1 MSMIQ
6 EQSHSLS
13 QQTTLHTA
21 LEARQLHSLE
31 FLTASIMELEQKI
44 ATEIQMNPVLEAVQP
59 DIYSS
64 EPDLPERLPSTDTDY
79 DENRDDF
86 QDSLD
91 KMLTAESYEQMVVPD
106 IPSDGNADA
115 IRDAQERRQ
124 YLFDSLENP
133 APNLQQY
140 LLDQLRCT
148 PCSKSIRH
156 AAAEIIGSIDET
168 GYLRT
173 AEGDIAQSTSCSL
186 AVVEKALKL
195 VQSFEPPGIGARTPE
210 ECLILQLKRKKIPVA
225 LYEKLLYDCG
235 EDLMRNR
242 MPKVAKDLGVDVEEV
257 NEMLAVLRKLNPHP
271 GSAFSGSTAPYI
283 FPEGTVRKREDGEYE
298 VIANREHLPSFRI
311 SEKYLDMLTDPATP
325 EETRKYLKE
334 KILDGK
340 QLEKSL
346 DLREST
352 IMRIAQL
359 LVAAQHDFL
368 ENGPAALHPLTQ
380 KEIADKMD
388 VHETTISRAI
398 ANKYLQTP
406 RGLIPFHDFFAGGY
420 ESEAGEDISVSGI
433 KEIIREAVEEEDPAA
448 PLSDSKLEKILKDRG
463 YTVARRTIAKYRE
476 ELGIPSSQGRKVY
489 TS

>member
-1 MSMIQ
+1 MPIQ

-44 ATEIQMNPVLEAVQP
+44 AEEIQMNPILEPIQP
-59 DIYSS
+59 DAFNTP
-64 EPDLPERLPSTDTDY
+64 EQDLPERLPASENDY
-79 DENRDDF
+79 DESRDDF
-86 QDSLD
+86 KDSLE
-91 KMLTAESYEQMVVPD
+91 KMLTDGSYDRMLQPD
-106 IPSDGNADA
+106 IPSGGNADA
-115 IRDAQERRQ
+115 IRDAEDRRQ
-124 YLFDSLENP
+124 YMFDSLESP
-133 APNLQQY
+133 GPGLQQY
-140 LLDQLRCT
+140 LLDQLRST
-148 PCSKSIRH
+148 PCAKVIRR

-186 AVVEKALKL
+186 QVVAKALHL
-195 VQSFEPPGIGARTPE
+195 VQSFDPPGIGARTPE
-210 ECLILQLKRKKIPVA
+210 ECLLLQLKRKNIPVA
-225 LYEKLLYDCG
+225 LYKKLLYDCG

-242 MPKVAKDLGVDVEEV
+242 MPKIAKDLGVDVDEV
-257 NEMLAVLRKLNPHP
+257 NDMLAVLRKLNPHP
-271 GSAFSGSTAPYI
+271 GSAFSGNTAPYI
-283 FPEGTVRKREDGEYE
+283 YPEGTVRKRDDGEYE

-359 LVAAQHDFL
+359 LVAAQYDFL
-368 ENGPAALHPLTQ
+368 EKGPAALHPLTQ

-388 VHETTISRAI
+388 LHETTVSRAI

-406 RGLIPFHDFFAGGY
+406 RGLIPFRDFFAGGY
-420 ESEAGEDISVSGI
+420 ESDDGEDISVSGI
-433 KEIIREAVEEEDPAA
+433 KEIIKEAVADEDPAS

-489 TS
+489 TT

>member
-1 MSMIQ
+1 MPVQ
-6 EQSHSLS
+6 EQSHSFS

-31 FLTASIMELEQKI
+31 FLTAPIMELEQKI
-44 ATEIQMNPVLEAVQP
+44 AAEIQMNPLLEAVQP
-59 DIYSS
+59 
-64 EPDLPERLPSTDTDY
+64 EAFNTEQELPEQLPPSEYDY
-79 DENRDDF
+79 NENRDDF

-91 KMLTAESYEQMVVPD
+91 KMLTDGSYERMVQPD
-106 IPSDGNADA
+106 IPSNGNADA
-115 IRDAQERRQ
+115 IRDAEERRQ
-124 YLFDSLENP
+124 YMFDSLE
-133 APNLQQY
+133 APGPDLQQY

-148 PCSKSIRH
+148 TCPKIIRR
-156 AAAEIIGSIDET
+156 AAIGIIGSIDEN
-168 GYLRT
+168 GYLQT
-173 AEGDIAQSTSCSL
+173 AAGDIAQSTSCSL
-186 AVVEKALKL
+186 ATVEKALHM
-195 VQSFEPPGIGARTPE
+195 VQRFDPPGIGARTPE
-210 ECLILQLKRKKIPVA
+210 ECMLLQLKRKNIPTA
-225 LYEKLLYDCG
+225 LYKKLLYDCS

-242 MPKVAKDLGVDVEEV
+242 MPKIAKDLGIEVEDV
-257 NEMLAVLRKLNPHP
+257 NDMLDVLRTLNPHP
-271 GSAFSGSTAPYI
+271 GSAFSSHTAPYI
-283 FPEGTVRKREDGEYE
+283 YPEGTVRKRSDGEYE

-311 SEKYLDMLTDPATP
+311 SEKYLDMLTDPNTP

-346 DLREST
+346 ELREST

-368 ENGPAALHPLTQ
+368 ENGPSALHPLTQ

-388 VHETTISRAI
+388 LHETTVSRAI

-406 RGLIPFHDFFAGGY
+406 RGLIPFRDFFAGGY
-420 ESEAGEDISVSGI
+420 ESDAGEDISVSGI
-433 KEIIREAVEEEDPAA
+433 KEIIQDAVDGEDPAS

-489 TS
+489 TK

>member
-1 MSMIQ
+1 MEFYQ
-6 EQSHSLS
+6 EQTHTVT
-13 QQTTLHTA
+13 QQTALHTA

-31 FLTASIMELEQKI
+31 FLAAPIMELEQKI
-44 ATEIQMNPVLEAVQP
+44 AAEIQMNPVLEAIEP
-59 DIYSS
+59 DIYASGS
-64 EPDLPERLPSTDTDY
+64 DLPERLPADETDY
-79 DENRDDF
+79 DENRDDL

-91 KMLTAESYEQMVVPD
+91 KMLTAENYEQMVVPNV
-106 IPSDGNADA
+106 SSEGNADA
-115 IRDAQERRQ
+115 IRDAQERHQ

-133 APNLQQY
+133 APNLQQH
-140 LLDQLRCT
+140 LLSQLRCT
-148 PCSKSIRH
+148 PCSKNIRR
-156 AAAEIIGSIDET
+156 AAAEIIGSIDDN
-168 GYLRT
+168 GYLQT

-186 AVVEKALKL
+186 DIVAKALKL
-195 VQSFEPPGIGARTPE
+195 VQRFDPAGIGARTPE
-210 ECLILQLKRKKIPVA
+210 ECLLLQLKRKNIPTG
-225 LYEKLLYDCG
+225 LYKKLLYDCG
-235 EDLMRNR
+235 EDLIRNR
-242 MPKVAKDLGVDVEEV
+242 MPKIAKYLEIDVEEV
-257 NEMLAVLRKLNPHP
+257 NEMLRVLQKLNPKP
-271 GSAFSGSTAPYI
+271 GAAFSGNTAHYI
-283 FPEGTVRKREDGEYE
+283 LPEGTVRKRDDGEYE
-298 VIANREHLPSFRI
+298 VIANREYQPSFRI
-311 SEKYLDMLTDPATP
+311 AEKYLDMLTDPNTP

-340 QLEKSL
+340 QLQKSL

-368 ENGPAALHPLTQ
+368 ENGPASLHPLTQ

-406 RGLIPFHDFFAGGY
+406 RGLIPFHEFFAGGY

-433 KEIIREAVEEEDPAA
+433 KEIIKEAVEGENPAS

-489 TS
+489 TK